1 MKNNRMRPIYN
12 YPIVPDEAAR
22 HRGSRNPPVFRGDL
36 GTDFRNALQFGGADW
51 RTSPL
56 YRQLL
61 VDARLG
67 SALGSFHWYTNLQE
81 LPARHEDL
89 SKPGK
94 VIDGWEEAAQRIADM
109 GLFILAIN
117 SMAVTEIPPDI
128 FDSLCRIFGKR
139 FFGFNEGE
147 WDGYYFRQAAR
158 GGFDLSPKRSRE
170 EACRHYLEWMGGCYA
185 RHQHRI
191 VTCSSIAAGCH
202 YAAELGT
209 RMEGLELP
217 QSTLPS
223 TMILLSF
230 CRGAARQYDL
240 LFFTIPSVFSMRGD
254 IPNQKAYP
262 LAGQPQS
269 SIPEDLGG
277 LVGPEHGSTLG
288 LMKRHWMLS
297 YMSGAS
303 VLGIESG
310 LFPCDARGEGMQ
322 LDYSLHTPAPLT
334 TKNVTPSSIKESF
347 TPLGWLFWEC
357 SQMAKKH
364 PMRGVS
370 YQPVALMLPFAHGW
384 APTCG

>member
-1 MKNNRMRPIYN
+1 MTGKKNSDMRNQRSIYN
-12 YPIVPDEAAR
+12 LPIIPEEAPR
-22 HRGSRNPPVFRGDL
+22 HRGSQNPPVFRVDL
-36 GTDFRNALQFGGADW
+36 GTDFRTALQPSNW
-51 RTSPL
+51 RATPL
-56 YRQLL
+56 YRQLFA
-61 VDARLG
+61 DARLG
-67 SALGSFHWYTNLQE
+67 SAVGSLQWYNNIQE
-81 LPARHEDL
+81 LPARPEDL

-94 VIDGWEEAAQRIADM
+94 TMDGWEADAQRIADM
-109 GLFILAIN
+109 GLFILAMN
-117 SMAVTEIPPDI
+117 SMAVTEIPRDI

-147 WDGYYFRQAAR
+147 WDGYYFSQAAH

-185 RHQHRI
+185 RHQHRM

-217 QSTLPS
+217 MSTLPS

-254 IPNQKAYP
+254 IPSQKAYP

-269 SIPEDLGG
+269 FIPEYLGW
-277 LVGPEHGSTLG
+277 LVGSEHGPTLG

-303 VLGIESG
+303 VL
-310 LFPCDARGEGMQ
+310 
-322 LDYSLHTPAPLT
+322 
-334 TKNVTPSSIKESF
+334 
-347 TPLGWLFWEC
+347 
-357 SQMAKKH
+357 
-364 PMRGVS
+364 
-370 YQPVALMLPFAHGW
+370 
-384 APTCG
+384 